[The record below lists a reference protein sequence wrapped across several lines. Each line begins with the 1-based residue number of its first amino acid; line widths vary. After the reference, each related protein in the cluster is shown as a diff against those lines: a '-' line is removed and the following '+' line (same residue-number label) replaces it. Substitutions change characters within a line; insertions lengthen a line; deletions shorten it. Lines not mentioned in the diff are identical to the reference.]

1 VSADDGLRVEAV
13 SVQFG
18 PHLALASVDLQV
30 PPAQVTGLIGPNGAG
45 KTTLFNVVCGL
56 LRPSRGRVL
65 LDGTDI
71 TRLATHRRARLG
83 IGRTFQRL
91 ELFTDLSVRDNLRV
105 AGEVSRRPLLTRA
118 MRGRPSLS
126 EHVDEV
132 LDLVGLADVG
142 DASADE
148 LSTGTAR
155 LVELGR
161 ALMARPRVLLL
172 DEPASGLGDDETAG
186 FGRLLRALAATGLAV
201 LLVEHDM
208 SLVMEVCDQLHVLD
222 FGAIIASG
230 TPVEI
235 RADQRVLDAYLGA
248 PA

>member
-18 PHLALASVDLQV
+18 PHLALASVYLQV